1 MALHMLESPP
11 RLATASQSWPQ
22 ADHHLA
28 YLQLSPATAYS
39 VFELNAWSALAS
51 IHFDILQD

>member
-1 MALHMLESPP
+1 MALESPP
-11 RLATASQSWPQ
+11 GLATASQSWPP
-22 ADHHLA
+22 ADHNLA

-51 IHFDILQD
+51 ILFDILQD